1 MPRAEPPWHG
11 VRSGRRHRA
20 ETGPRS
26 GVDRIEWGRPL
37 GTRYP
42 PLTRRLS
49 VSTKGK
55 KRIAIGIGLALLAI
69 CVYGAVAG
77 HRLRVPDELGV

>member
-1 MPRAEPPWHG
+1 
-11 VRSGRRHRA
+11 
-20 ETGPRS
+20 
-26 GVDRIEWGRPL
+26 
-37 GTRYP
+37 
-42 PLTRRLS
+42 

-77 HRLRVPDELGV
+77 HRSRELGD